1 MQKLRQILLPILIL
15 GLVSCGVTKPIMPDA
30 SSSPTPFTQI
40 SSTPTIETP
49 TAFPSATATETASPS
64 PTPSLGILNNDD
76 LKSKID
82 RLVTSFFEQ
91 TQTPGLGIA
100 VVIRNPQTGRLE
112 AMLLN
117 YGTTAKDGSE
127 SMTSDTVY
135 EIGSIT
141 KVFTG
146 ILLAE
151 AVNAGKVKFDDPI
164 QKYLPA
170 GIQAP
175 TYNDTPITLV
185 NLATHHAALPRD
197 LESDNISDM
206 YAWLNTFHLTQAP
219 GTKYNYSNLGYS
231 LLGDI
236 LARLS
241 GNDFGALEYQA
252 VSKPLGL
259 LDTSETLSSD
269 QENRLAQGYTGDGAL
284 ATYFPDSGA
293 MSSAGYLHSTLN
305 DMTQFLV
312 ENMQPD
318 TTSLASSIRLAQ
330 MNITDGQ
337 EPGSG
342 TGLGWE
348 IERPNTPTERI
359 YKGGGTPGFTTYISF
374 ANNGSSGFVLL
385 TNGQY
390 VNYLVPTMLHLLGED
405 GN

>member
-1 MQKLRQILLPILIL
+1 MQKLRQILLLILIF
-15 GLVSCGVTKPIMPDA
+15 GLTSCDIRKPTT
-30 SSSPTPFTQI
+30 SEVLLSPAPSTQI
-40 SSTPTIETP
+40 ISTPPTETATII
-49 TAFPSATATETASPS
+49 PSATATEAPSPS
-64 PTPSLGILNNDD
+64 PTPSLGILNNNA

-82 RLVTSFFEQ
+82 KLAASVIEQ
-91 TQTPGLGIA
+91 TPTPGLGIA
-100 VVIRNPQTGRLE
+100 VVVRNPQTGQLE

-117 YGTTAKDGSE
+117 YGTTAKDGGE
-127 SMTSDTVY
+127 PMTSDTVY

-164 QKYLPA
+164 QKYLPT

-175 TYNDTPITLV
+175 IYKKIPITLV

-206 YAWLNTFHLTQAP
+206 YTWLNTYRLTQAP
-219 GTKYNYSNLGYS
+219 GTKYSYSNLGYS

-241 GNDFGALEYQA
+241 GNDFGTLEYEVISQ
-252 VSKPLGL
+252 PLGL
-259 LDTSETLSSD
+259 MDTSETLTD
-269 QENRLAQGYTGDGAL
+269 EQQNRLAQGYTGDGAL
-284 ATYFPDSGA
+284 ASYFPDSGA

-312 ENMQPD
+312 DNMQPD
-318 TTSLASSIRLAQ
+318 STPLASSIRLAQ

-359 YKGGGTPGFTTYISF
+359 WKGGGTPGFTTYISF
-374 ANNGSSGFVLL
+374 ANDGSSGFVLL

-390 VNYLVPTMLHLLGED
+390 VSYLVPTMLQLLGED